1 MAPAENSG
9 LEPVSVDLLI
19 VAQALHWFDLE
30 RFYAEARRVLKPTGI
45 VAVWCYGIVELEGDA
60 ANQLLQH
67 FYHQVVGPYWPAER
81 EHVETG
87 YRQLPFPFT
96 PIEAPAFTMQV
107 TWTRAQLMGYLRSW
121 SATGR
126 YQAAQ
131 GVDPVLA
138 FEQAISSAWGD
149 AERGRLVS
157 WPLSLRVG
165 RASGG

>member
-1 MAPAENSG
+1 
-9 LEPVSVDLLI
+9 
-19 VAQALHWFDLE
+19 
-30 RFYAEARRVLKPTGI
+30 

-67 FYHQVVGPYWPAER
+67 FYHQVVGSYWPAER

-87 YRQLPFPFT
+87 YRQLLFPFS
-96 PIEAPAFTMQV
+96 PIDVPAFTMQV
-107 TWTRAQLMGYLRSW
+107 SWTRAQLLGYLRSW

-138 FEQAISSAWGD
+138 FEQAIGAVWSD
-149 AERGRLVS
+149 AEQLRQVR
-157 WPLSLRVG
+157 WPLSVRVG
-165 RASGG
+165 SVSGD